1 MSANTFIMKPK
12 VDFCFKALMGYREV
26 RLGLC
31 AALLKVRPE
40 EIEETYLLPTILDKN
55 FADDKIGILDV
66 RVLLKSGVQIDME
79 IQVKL
84 FELWRERSLFYWS
97 KMFISQIHEGED
109 YGALNKCIHVGIL
122 DFELFPED
130 QEYYS
135 CFHLWEDN
143 RHKMYSD
150 KIEMHILELPKL
162 AMYEH
167 PQTELLRWARFLN
180 AEKKEELE
188 MIAKEDEY
196 ISKAYER
203 LVNMSA
209 DEKKRMEYE
218 AREKAIRDHNWLMKT
233 NLQRGIERGME
244 RGMEQGMEKA
254 EQRYSCLVKLMN
266 EDKRLE
272 LLAKA
277 AEDPELLHK
286 LYEEYGL

>member
-1 MSANTFIMKPK
+1 
-12 VDFCFKALMGYREV
+12 
-26 RLGLC
+26 
-31 AALLKVRPE
+31 
-40 EIEETYLLPTILDKN
+40 
-55 FADDKIGILDV
+55 
-66 RVLLKSGVQIDME
+66 
-79 IQVKL
+79 
-84 FELWRERSLFYWS
+84 
-97 KMFISQIHEGED
+97 
-109 YGALNKCIHVGIL
+109 
-122 DFELFPED
+122 
-130 QEYYS
+130 
-135 CFHLWEDN
+135 
-143 RHKMYSD
+143 
-150 KIEMHILELPKL
+150 
-162 AMYEH
+162 
-167 PQTELLRWARFLN
+167 
-180 AEKKEELE
+180 

-233 NLQRGIERGME
+233 NLQRGME

-254 EQRYSCLVKLMN
+254 EQRYSRLVKLMN